1 MASGQ
6 LFSAR
11 EFWSLTKQSFQ
22 AWNDDY
28 ASSMGAALAY
38 YTAFS
43 LAPVLILVI
52 AVAGLAFGA
61 DAARGE
67 IVSQLRGLLGDQ
79 GAKATEELLTSA
91 SKPGAGAA
99 ASAIGAVTLL
109 LGATSVFAE
118 LQSDLDRIWRAP
130 AIQHASGFVALIRAR
145 VLSFGM
151 VVAMGFLLLV
161 SLVIGAALS
170 AAGRWG
176 NTLFPAGAMILQ
188 VVNLAVGFGI
198 TVALFATA
206 YRVLP
211 RARIAWSD
219 VWIGAIVTA
228 ALFTLGKYLIGLYIG
243 LASVS
248 SGFGAAGSLIA
259 VLVWVYYS
267 TQIFLLGAE
276 FTWVF
281 AHRKGSRVNQPAA

>member
-1 MASGQ
+1 
-6 LFSAR
+6 
-11 EFWSLTKQSFQ
+11 
-22 AWNDDY
+22 
-28 ASSMGAALAY
+28 MGAALAY

-67 IVSQLRGLLGDQ
+67 IVAQLRGLLGEQ
-79 GAKATEELLTSA
+79 GAKAIEELLASA
-91 SKPGAGAA
+91 SKPGSGAA
-99 ASAIGAVTLL
+99 ASAIGFVTLL

-118 LQSDLDRIWRAP
+118 LQSDLDRVWRAP
-130 AIQHASGFVALIRAR
+130 AIKQASGFIALLRAR

-151 VVAMGFLLLV
+151 VIAMGFLLLV
-161 SLVIGAALS
+161 SLVFGAAIS
-170 AAGRWG
+170 AAGKWG
-176 NTLFPAGAMILQ
+176 NTLLPGSALILQ

-198 TVALFATA
+198 TVVLFATA

-219 VWIGAIVTA
+219 VWIGAVVTA
-228 ALFTLGKYLIGLYIG
+228 TLFTLGKYLIGLYMG